1 MAHPG
6 FSGLLDLVAEL
17 GADPDALLAE
27 LNLERDHDP
36 PPGAFQQALGLA
48 ARMTG
53 RDEIGL
59 LLARRRSLETLG
71 HLAPLVGSAPTVG
84 EAVAQLFEML
94 PSSFR
99 AGARGHV
106 ERRGDEAL
114 LVGQVVTADPPAL
127 DQQADHLAGA
137 TVGLI
142 RQLTRADWAPEAVYL
157 VRRQPPD
164 PTPYHRF
171 FAAPV
176 LFGQETQVMVV
187 RSALLDAPVA
197 RANLAL
203 NRELFAQA
211 SRARADG
218 LTGQVRDH
226 IWRDLAGGGVEV
238 ASVATELGLPLRSLQ
253 RGLMREGTSF
263 SALLDE
269 ARFEMARR
277 LLRQSALSLAE
288 ISDSLGFAEPAVFT
302 RFFARRAGLSPSAW
316 RRQLVTPRLVLG
328 VPRSARKAF

>member
-17 GADPDALLAE
+17 GADPHALLTA
-27 LNLERDHDP
+27 LNLSKDQDP

-48 ARMTG
+48 ARLTG

-71 HLAPLVGSAPTVG
+71 HLASLVGSAPTVG
-84 EAVAQLFEML
+84 DAVTQLFEML

-106 ERRGDEAL
+106 ERRGLEAL
-114 LVGQVVTADPPAL
+114 LVGQVVTSDPPAL

-142 RQLTRADWAPEAVYL
+142 RLLTRADWAPEAVYL
-157 VRRQPPD
+157 VRRPPSD
-164 PTPYHRF
+164 PSPYHRF
-171 FAAPV
+171 FGAPV

-187 RSALLDAPVA
+187 RAALLDTPVA

-226 IWRDLAGGGVEV
+226 IWRGLARGDVEAGGVAADLGV
-238 ASVATELGLPLRSLQ
+238 PLRSLQ

-263 SALLDE
+263 SVLLDE

-277 LLRQSALSLAE
+277 LMRQTELSLTE
-288 ISDSLGFAEPAVFT
+288 ISDSLGFAEPAVFS

-316 RRQLVTPRLVLG
+316 RRG
-328 VPRSARKAF
+328 

>member
-6 FSGLLDLVAEL
+6 LSGLLDLVAEL
-17 GADPDALLAE
+17 GADPDALRAE
-27 LNLERDHDP
+27 LKLQRDQDP
-36 PPGAFQQALGLA
+36 PPGAFQQALGAA
-48 ARMTG
+48 ARLTG
-53 RDEIGL
+53 REEIGL

-84 EAVAQLFEML
+84 EAVAQLFAML
-94 PSSFR
+94 PSSFQ

-106 ERRGDEAL
+106 ERRGAEAL

-137 TVGLI
+137 AVGLI
-142 RQLTRADWAPEAVYL
+142 RQLTRPDWAPEAVYL
-157 VRRQPPD
+157 VRKAPRD
-164 PTPYHRF
+164 AAPYQRF
-171 FAAPV
+171 FASPV
-176 LFGQETQVMVV
+176 LFGQETQIIVV
-187 RSALLDAPVA
+187 RAALLDAPVA

-211 SRARADG
+211 ARARADG

-226 IWRDLAGGGVEV
+226 IWRALAGGGVLAAEV
-238 ASVATELGLPLRSLQ
+238 ADELGLPLRSVQ
-253 RGLMREGTSF
+253 RRLAQEGTSF

-277 LLRQSALSLAE
+277 LLRQTSLSLAE

-302 RFFARRAGLSPSAW
+302 RFFARRAGMTPSTW
-316 RRQLVTPRLVLG
+316 RRG
-328 VPRSARKAF
+328 